1 MQVKKHGWIMI
12 AYLIATAVWIWLRDL
27 SWLGSVEDTLP
38 VLCALPISWWLGQPW
53 KRLTNPSER
62 STSALVIGCL
72 LIIGGVVADLTL
84 LMTLGWTA
92 LLFRYLESSFA
103 PSGCGLRRLILLPI
117 LAFPWIATDFN
128 IIGWWFRL
136 SGAWMSAQLFSL
148 VGFSVEQQGTFV
160 TVEGLPVSIEAACSG
175 LNLLQSLLIA
185 GSALAIL
192 KLPSSRRFWI
202 AIALLPLIA
211 WLTNTVRILFITVI
225 ALTFG
230 VDFAVGLFHTWGGIL
245 VIVLMF
251 IVCWKV
257 FQWLQNGS
265 TDQAPPNK

>member
-1 MQVKKHGWIMI
+1 MKLKKHDWVTI
-12 AYLIATAVWIWLRDL
+12 AYLIVTAVWIWLRDL
-27 SWLGSVEDTLP
+27 TWLGSVEDTLP
-38 VLCALPISWWLGQPW
+38 VLFALPIAWWLGQPW
-53 KRLTNPSER
+53 ERLTKSSQR
-62 STSALVIGCL
+62 STSALVVGCL
-72 LIIGGVVADLTL
+72 LFIGGVVTNLTF
-84 LMTLGWTA
+84 LMALGWAA
-92 LLFRYLESSFA
+92 LLFRYLKSSYY
-103 PSGCGLRRLILLPI
+103 SGVCGLKRLILLPI

-136 SGAWMSAQLFSL
+136 SGAWMSAQLFRL

-185 GSALAIL
+185 GSALAIV

-211 WLTNTVRILFITVI
+211 WLTNTVRIIFITI
-225 ALTFG
+225 LALTFG
-230 VDFAVGLFHTWGGIL
+230 VEFAVGLFHTWGGLL

-251 IVCWKV
+251 IACWKI
-257 FQWLQNGS
+257 FQYLQHGS
-265 TDQAPPNK
+265 TDHVPPNK